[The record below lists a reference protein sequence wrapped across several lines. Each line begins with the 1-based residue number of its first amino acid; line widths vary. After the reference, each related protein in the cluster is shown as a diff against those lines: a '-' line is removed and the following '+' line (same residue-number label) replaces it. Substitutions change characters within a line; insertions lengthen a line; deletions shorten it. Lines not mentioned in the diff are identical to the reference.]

1 MRRRDFVQGLFT
13 AGIGSAVARSRT
25 AERVRLRFVDAGTGQ
40 PLPVRTRLLD
50 AQGRE
55 VVPVGHAEI
64 LAAEAQE
71 GDVRFQSRRF
81 VYSDG
86 ELEVASDR
94 LPLRYQAIRGYEYVI
109 GEGEIRADSV
119 HQGTVTIPL
128 SRWSSLADRGWYSG
142 DIHIHHIA
150 PETCRLE
157 MDAED
162 LNIANILTSDFTS
175 DQKLFEG
182 KLNSCSGGRHL
193 VYVNQEFR
201 HNDLGHLCLLNLKR
215 LIEPVMPMQKHHHPL
230 HLRVY
235 DEVHGQG
242 GYVSWAHFPSWPG
255 LESPLDV
262 AMEKLDGLEI
272 MSVLEPREFPIF
284 VRHVVPEIEAN
295 DGLRLW
301 YRYLNCGFRLTA
313 TAGTDKMT
321 NFVTVGA
328 NRVFGRIDGGFAYQ
342 AWIDALRAGRT
353 FVTNSPLVFLT
364 VNGEEPG
371 ATIRFDSQKRT
382 VIEISASADSQLP
395 YHRLE
400 IICNGRVIG
409 GSSPTGPGHHAE
421 IRVEHPVNQS
431 CWIAARAMEDIE
443 PYRKAGLKFSTV
455 HIEAGTLHGNYYGTR
470 RPETVFAHTSP
481 VYVIRNGQPIRS
493 WEDADYYVRYLDRAI
508 RWLEK
513 DGNFANPDDRRSS
526 IEAFERGRALYLKRA
541 AEAPRH

>member
-1 MRRRDFVQGLFT
+1 MRRRDFVRNVF
-13 AGIGSAVARSRT
+13 AASIGGSVARSRT
-25 AERVRLRFVDAGTGQ
+25 PERISLRFVDSGTGQ
-40 PLPVRTRLLD
+40 LLPVRTRLLD
-50 AQGRE
+50 SQGRE
-55 VVPVGHAEI
+55 VVPVGHAEK
-64 LAAEAQE
+64 LSVEAQE

-81 VYSDG
+81 VYCCG
-86 ELEVASDR
+86 ELEIASDR

-109 GEGEIRADSV
+109 AEGEIRADAIRR
-119 HQGTVTIPL
+119 GAATIPL
-128 SRWSSLADRGWYSG
+128 SRWSSLADLGWCSG

-175 DQKLFEG
+175 DQRLFEG
-182 KLNSCSGGRHL
+182 KLNPCSSGRHL

-215 LIEPVMPMQKHHHPL
+215 LIEPVMPMQKYHHPL

-235 DEVHGQG
+235 DEVHVQG

-262 AMEKLDGLEI
+262 AMERLDGLEI

-328 NRVFGRIDGGFAYQ
+328 NRVFGRIDREFSYE

-371 ATIRFDSQKRT
+371 ATIRFDSQKRR

-409 GSSPTGPGHHAE
+409 GTSPTGPRNHAE
-421 IRVEHPVNQS
+421 IRVEHPVDQS

-455 HIEAGTLHGNYYGTR
+455 HIESGTLHGNYYGTR

-481 VYVIRNGQPIRS
+481 VYVIRDDQPIRS
-493 WEDADYYVRYLDRAI
+493 WEDADYYVRYLERAI
-508 RWLEK
+508 QWLRTE
-513 DGNFANPDDRRSS
+513 GNFANPSDRRSS
-526 IEAFERGRALYLKRA
+526 IEAFEKGRALYLKRA
-541 AEAPRH
+541 VEAPSH